1 MEPYSPTVWTGR
13 PPAGSRREAGLAL
26 DQSLLRWRQAAAG
39 AGAEASPRSGA
50 VAAAAAAAA
59 EAGTGGRRSR

>member
-13 PPAGSRREAGLAL
+13 PPAGSPGVAL